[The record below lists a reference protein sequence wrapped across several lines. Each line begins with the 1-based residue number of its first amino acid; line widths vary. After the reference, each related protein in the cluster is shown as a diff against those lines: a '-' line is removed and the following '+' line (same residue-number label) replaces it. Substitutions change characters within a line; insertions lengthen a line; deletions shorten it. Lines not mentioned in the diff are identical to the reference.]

1 MYASVFFSL
10 LIETTHQMPYQL
22 LIHALDCVD
31 DDFYGAVFFDREDCE
46 GCESYDYDCCDS
58 YDCFDYFLMDVAM
71 MLVKQERM
79 LLIFFYF

>member
-1 MYASVFFSL
+1 
-10 LIETTHQMPYQL
+10 
-22 LIHALDCVD
+22 LDCVD

-46 GCESYDYDCCDS
+46 GCESYDYDS